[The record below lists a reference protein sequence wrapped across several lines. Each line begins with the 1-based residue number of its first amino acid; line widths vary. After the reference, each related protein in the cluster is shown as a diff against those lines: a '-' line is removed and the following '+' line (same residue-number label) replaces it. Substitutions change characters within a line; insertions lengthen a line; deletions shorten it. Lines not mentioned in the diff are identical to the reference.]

1 MTQFD
6 GFFFQDG
13 TIGDDLVVKPLS
25 ADVRS
30 RISQDSEY
38 KKSHFSHNSYPH
50 SNPPSTHSDLKSSP
64 STRFDDF
71 LYEEYDFALE
81 KRRTSET
88 DDYAFLDENENIED
102 EDVFRHRQKRSTA
115 EASTH
120 FDANS
125 STDRIRSDYHV
136 VYKRNDHLDHIS
148 DYRKFN
154 CKQIADVFE
163 NANLYVCSC
172 SRVSLI

>member
-1 MTQFD
+1 M
-6 GFFFQDG
+6 
-13 TIGDDLVVKPLS
+13 VKPLS

-50 SNPPSTHSDLKSSP
+50 SYPPSTHSDLKSSP

-115 EASTH
+115 DASTH

-148 DYRKFN
+148 DYRKCN
-154 CKQIADVFE
+154 CKQTADRLKKFARKV
-163 NANLYVCSC
+163 VCLS
-172 SRVSLI
+172 